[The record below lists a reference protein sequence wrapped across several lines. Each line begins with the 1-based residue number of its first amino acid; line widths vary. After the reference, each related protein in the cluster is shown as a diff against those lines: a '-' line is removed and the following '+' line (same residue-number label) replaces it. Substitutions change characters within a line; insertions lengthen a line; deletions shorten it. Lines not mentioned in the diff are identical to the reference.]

1 VRGQIT
7 FFTIIVVA
15 ATTLAWRR
23 ERLELRGRA
32 QQQRLVDAAEAE
44 RRRIER
50 NIHDGAQQQLVAIG
64 VKLGVATSLVSKDP
78 GQAEALLR
86 TLRAEV
92 DDTLAGLRDM
102 ARGTYP
108 PILADR
114 GLAAA
119 IAQQAAKAPMQVD
132 VAADGVGRLPK
143 DVETAAYFC
152 CLEALQNAAKHAGT
166 DRLSVRLWIVGRTL
180 AFTVVDDGRGFDT
193 AVMRRGV
200 GTRSMVERIEA
211 LGGSLEIRS
220 SVGHGTTIH
229 RRVPL

>member
-1 VRGQIT
+1 
-7 FFTIIVVA
+7 
-15 ATTLAWRR
+15 
-23 ERLELRGRA
+23 
-32 QQQRLVDAAEAE
+32 
-44 RRRIER
+44 
-50 NIHDGAQQQLVAIG
+50 